1 MVVKSFAELFGKR
14 ACMFKLV
21 ISIFALL
28 LVSCFTDP
36 EGTITILRQKG
47 YTDVQITGYRP
58 FSCWKNEQATGFI
71 AKNPSGHYVKGCACK
86 NIFTGTRIKVD
97 K

>member
-1 MVVKSFAELFGKR
+1 MLKML
-14 ACMFKLV
+14 LP
-21 ISIFALL
+21 IIALL
-28 LVSCFTDP
+28 FVSCFTDP
-36 EGTITILRQKG
+36 EGTISILHRKG
-47 YTDVQITGYRP
+47 YTNVQITSYRP

-86 NIFTGTRIKVD
+86 NIFTGTRIKID